1 MNKTICLISAREPVA
16 CLVEVLAATTKAAAP
31 RRAITKLKTIT
42 ARGTF
47 RRKSSKVTISSSV
60 PSKIDG

>member
-31 RRAITKLKTIT
+31 RRAIIKLGNIT
-42 ARGTF
+42 ARGPF
-47 RRKSSKVTISSSV
+47 SKKKFKGQDFKYCPI
-60 PSKIDG
+60 KN